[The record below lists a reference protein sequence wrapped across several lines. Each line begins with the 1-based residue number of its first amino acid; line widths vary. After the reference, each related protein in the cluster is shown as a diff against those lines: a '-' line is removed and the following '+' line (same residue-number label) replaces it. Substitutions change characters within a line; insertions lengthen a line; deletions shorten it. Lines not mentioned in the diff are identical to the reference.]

1 MRSERN
7 SGNHRISQLPGV
19 PLLLA
24 RRHKVSRLLRR
35 GAIKMSNAL
44 LDHLDQKPIKGCQKQ
59 RPPLPGRHHLES
71 EANLKNGNRSSPNGG
86 AWLAIQPLNYL
97 NIRLLT
103 HKR

>member
-7 SGNHRISQLPGV
+7 SGNHRISQLPRV

-24 RRHKVSRLLRR
+24 RGHKVSRPAVQRSYQNEQCAARSSRSEAYQKLPKAKTAASWSPPP
-35 GAIKMSNAL
+35 GA
-44 LDHLDQKPIKGCQKQ
+44 
-59 RPPLPGRHHLES
+59 
-71 EANLKNGNRSSPNGG
+71 EANLKNGNRSSPNRG
-86 AWLAIQPLNYL
+86 ARLAIQPLNYL